1 MTAQT
6 QTIPQTAAGF
16 HVSVE
21 RNVILKALSH
31 CQGVVEKRNTVPIL
45 ANVLLDAGN
54 HGLKMMATDLDL
66 ALVECVAA
74 TVLTPGTI
82 TVSAQMLYDITRKLK
97 DGALIDLHLDEA
109 QGRLTLK
116 SGRSTFDLT
125 ALPATDF
132 PSMDAGML
140 PHSFKLQT
148 NELIFL
154 IDKARSSMSTEETRY
169 YLNGIYMHTTEDG
182 LLRAVSTDG
191 HRLARAHV
199 TCPEGAQGMAGV
211 IISRKTIGEVRKLL
225 DDSSEEIEI
234 SLSPTQISF
243 KTGESVLISRLIE
256 GNFPDY
262 QRVIPASNENIL
274 EVDASLLTEAVDR
287 ASLVA
292 TDKMRLVK
300 LHAKPGLLQI
310 TAFSSDAGSSVEE
323 LEVAYNG
330 PQVEFGFNARYI
342 LDITQQLAGCT
353 LQFLIGDESQAII
366 VKEMGDES
374 SLYVLMPL
382 RV

>member
-1 MTAQT
+1 
-6 QTIPQTAAGF
+6 
-16 HVSVE
+16 
-21 RNVILKALSH
+21 
-31 CQGVVEKRNTVPIL
+31 
-45 ANVLLDAGN
+45 
-54 HGLKMMATDLDL
+54 
-66 ALVECVAA
+66 
-74 TVLTPGTI
+74 
-82 TVSAQMLYDITRKLK
+82 
-97 DGALIDLHLDEA
+97 
-109 QGRLTLK
+109 
-116 SGRSTFDLT
+116 
-125 ALPATDF
+125 
-132 PSMDAGML
+132 
-140 PHSFKLQT
+140 
-148 NELIFL
+148 
-154 IDKARSSMSTEETRY
+154 
-169 YLNGIYMHTTEDG
+169 
-182 LLRAVSTDG
+182 
-191 HRLARAHV
+191 
-199 TCPEGAQGMAGV
+199 MAGV

-225 DDSSEEIEI
+225 DDSSEEIEV

-300 LHAKPGLLQI
+300 LHAKPGLLQV

-342 LDITQQLAGCT
+342 LDITQQLSGHT